1 MNGNNDSGSVIKR
14 DLKFNDL
21 YTGSLVIGH
30 GAFGI
35 VVRVIKGVGNS
46 RSQVIQSEE
55 YVAVKV
61 SKLTYN

>member
-14 DLKFNDL
+14 DLKFKDL
-21 YTGSLVIGH
+21 YDGSLVIGH

-35 VVRVIKGVGNS
+35 VVRVTKGVGKS

-61 SKLTYN
+61 NKQIYN